1 MNLYKALTCL
11 SIAAPVFAQYA
22 GPAILS
28 RGEAPAAMSAP
39 QIDFRPF
46 LTVTGTYDTGLAGV
60 SVNSQGQL
68 ASSSSYGMQYT
79 GGVSGIHSWKHTKLS
94 LNYVGAYNQ
103 YLQNTFYDSSNQSLA
118 LGLYHQFSR
127 RFALNL
133 RESAGMFSQ
142 NYTTLGL
149 AQTVPFDSS
158 QSYLP
163 VTDFYDNRTIYSTTQ
178 ADVIYQKN
186 ARLSFDFGG
195 DEFINRR
202 RSAALYS
209 ASGQS
214 ARADVQYRLT
224 RRTSVGAQYN
234 YTRYVYRNILGS
246 TDAHSS
252 VVTLS
257 TRLSHWWEFSAFGG
271 VTRVENRFEQEV
283 ALDPAVAALLG
294 YATAPQLLYKVSYVP
309 TFSARLSRT
318 FHRGVFWVS
327 GARAVTPGNGLF
339 LTSTMITAGSGYT
352 YTGLRRWS
360 FTGQVFYER
369 GDSLGNLVGTYG
381 DISGGLSLSRQ
392 IVKSLSFVAGADV
405 RRYQSPTYTQYNRDV
420 YDAHIG
426 LGWSPGAIPL
436 RLW

>member
-1 MNLYKALTCL
+1 LNLYKALTCL

-60 SVNSQGQL
+60 SVNAQGQL
-68 ASSSSYGMQYT
+68 ASSASYGMQYT
-79 GGVSGIHSWKHTKLS
+79 GGISGVHSWKHTKLS

-103 YLQNTFYDSSNQSLA
+103 YFQNTFYDSSNQSLS

-127 RFALNL
+127 RFALSL
-133 RESAGMFSQ
+133 GESAGMYSQ
-142 NYTTLGL
+142 NFTTLGL

-163 VTDFYDNRTIYSTTQ
+163 VTDFYDNRTIFNTTQ

-195 DEFINRR
+195 SEFINRR

-209 ASGQS
+209 VSGES

-224 RRTSVGAQYN
+224 RRTSVGVQYN
-234 YTRYVYRNILGS
+234 YSRFVYRNILGS
-246 TDAHSS
+246 SDGHAAM
-252 VVTLS
+252 VTLS
-257 TRLSHWWEFSAFGG
+257 TRLSRWWEFSAFGG
-271 VTRVENRFEQEV
+271 VTRTENRFEQEV

-294 YATAPQLLYKVSYVP
+294 YATAAQLVYKISYIP
-309 TFSARLSRT
+309 TFSGRLSRT

-339 LTSTMITAGSGYT
+339 LTSTMITGGSGYT

-369 GDSLGNLVGTYG
+369 GNSLGNLVGIYG
-381 DISGGLSLSRQ
+381 DISGGVSVSRQ
-392 IVKSLSFVAGADV
+392 IVRSLSFVAGADA
-405 RRYQSPTYTQYNRDV
+405 RRYQSPTYSQYNRTV
-420 YDAHIG
+420 YDAHFG